1 MSSECDED
9 DEDEKVEKDDAD
21 EEDKDEEE
29 PSSDIPSDIATAN
42 WMKWDVLQAKFKAIW
57 CSRTVFQRRNDIVQ
71 EAMEWWEGLPVC
83 TALLADN
90 K

>member
-21 EEDKDEEE
+21 EDEEE

-42 WMKWDVLQAKFKAIW
+42 WMKRDVL
-57 CSRTVFQRRNDIVQ
+57 
-71 EAMEWWEGLPVC
+71 
-83 TALLADN
+83 
-90 K
+90 